1 MYCLNDEQ
9 IDFILDDLSE
19 QGITTESLRQN
30 LLDHICILVEQGL
43 QQDGDFEQFYASAI
57 KTFYSREL
65 REIEAA
71 AHLFS
76 TCKHHLALS
85 KNQFFAIL
93 VILFLG
99 PFIGYDLIWLLSS
112 GPAGGWRLPYNVW
125 GATLIFALFPLLN
138 LLVLYLTPERFDPLI
153 PKNATILLGIKPLI
167 KIIA

>member
-1 MYCLNDEQ
+1 MYCISDEQ
-9 IDFILDDLSE
+9 IDFILNDLSE
-19 QGITTESLRQN
+19 QGIETESLRQS

-43 QQDGDFEQFYASAI
+43 ELDGDFAQFYSSVI

-65 REIEAA
+65 REIEAGA
-71 AHLFS
+71 RLLS
-76 TCKHHLALS
+76 TYKHHLALN

-93 VILFLG
+93 FIIFLG
-99 PFIGYDLIWLLSS
+99 PFIGYDLIWLLNS

-153 PKNATILLGIKPLI
+153 PKNATILIGINPLI